1 MHRGAT
7 RLAGILAL
15 VLGGAPALAAP
26 TPASARAAPTPATT
40 RPAPP
45 ATTTAA
51 PPATTATLPAATA
64 APIEVTT
71 LAPQPILYVVVR
83 AQPAALA
90 DGLQRAFLSL
100 LGSITTTG
108 VDIAG
113 PPLAR
118 YASRGTAADPTFV
131 IEAALPV
138 KKRPAGTLPAGLRAA
153 TLPGGPAAT
162 LVVTGPHAGLV
173 DAHATLDAWLA
184 TAKRTP
190 AGARWEVFLTNPMMT
205 PDPAAQQTRVVMP
218 LRPLRPLRPPRP
230 ATAVKPTAGAR
241 PAADPATR

>member
-1 MHRGAT
+1 MHRGAVM
-7 RLAGILAL
+7 LAL
-15 VLGGAPALAAP
+15 VLGGAHAHAAP
-26 TPASARAAPTPATT
+26 AATTTKGAPPVTTEAAPPAAT

-45 ATTTAA
+45 AA
-51 PPATTATLPAATA
+51 A

-71 LAPQPILYVVVR
+71 LAPQSILYVVVR
-83 AQPAALA
+83 AQPAGLA
-90 DGLQRAFLSL
+90 EGLQRAFLSL

-118 YASRGTAADPTFV
+118 YVSRGTAADPTFV
-131 IEAALPV
+131 VEAALPV
-138 KKRPAGTLPAGLRAA
+138 KKLPAGALPTGLRAA

-173 DAHATLDAWLA
+173 DAHAALDGWLT
-184 TAKRTP
+184 TANRTP

-205 PDPAAQQTRVVMP
+205 PDPAALKTRVVVP
-218 LRPLRPLRPPRP
+218 LRPAAPAPR
-230 ATAVKPTAGAR
+230 
-241 PAADPATR
+241 

>member
-1 MHRGAT
+1 MRRGAT
-7 RLAGILAL
+7 RLAGVLAL
-15 VLGGAPALAAP
+15 VIAGAPALAAP
-26 TPASARAAPTPATT
+26 TPATTTAAPTPATT
-40 RPAPP
+40 
-45 ATTTAA
+45 AA
-51 PPATTATLPAATA
+51 PSGTTATPPAAA

-131 IEAALPV
+131 VEAALPV
-138 KKRPAGTLPAGLRAA
+138 KKLPAGTLPAGLRAA

-184 TAKRTP
+184 TANRTP

-205 PDPAAQQTRVVMP
+205 PDPAAQQTRVVVP
-218 LRPLRPLRPPRP
+218 LKPLQP
-230 ATAVKPTAGAR
+230 AAAVKPTARAST
-241 PAADPATR
+241 APATR

>member
-1 MHRGAT
+1 MRRGAT
-7 RLAGILAL
+7 RLAGVLAL
-15 VLGGAPALAAP
+15 VIAGAPAPALAAP
-26 TPASARAAPTPATT
+26 TPASSTAAPT
-40 RPAPP
+40 P

-51 PPATTATLPAATA
+51 PPAATATPPAAAT

-83 AQPAALA
+83 AQPAALSES
-90 DGLQRAFLSL
+90 LQRAFLSL

-131 IEAALPV
+131 VEAALPV
-138 KKRPAGTLPAGLRAA
+138 KKLPAGTLPAGLRAA

-184 TAKRTP
+184 AAKRTP

-205 PDPAAQQTRVVMP
+205 PDPAAQQTRVVVP
-218 LRPLRPLRPPRP
+218 LRPLQP
-230 ATAVKPTAGAR
+230 AAVKPAARASTA
-241 PAADPATR
+241 PATR